1 MKMQEKLKESIVQ
14 IRLAMSSKRSR
25 LIATAV
31 SFLYLVFYLAIT
43 GILTI
48 NFETSSFDLFVSENW
63 MILILRER
71 APFNWEPIGLLSIGI
86 LDIYLA
92 IPNIIFGSIVGIF
105 VGINIAISAY
115 TYKTR
120 NMCKI
125 NPSSSV
131 LTAVPALLT
140 GVACCGPTF
149 LLSLGVASATLSI
162 AFVSILPLLFPAA
175 IIGLILSLFWSGWRL
190 SKASITL
197 G

>member
-1 MKMQEKLKESIVQ
+1 MQEMLKKSIIHIQ
-14 IRLAMSSKRSR
+14 IAMSSKRSR
-25 LIATAV
+25 LIAAAV
-31 SFLYLVFYLAIT
+31 SFLYLAFYLAIT
-43 GILTI
+43 GILTM
-48 NFETSSFDLFVSENW
+48 NFEISSFDLFVSENW
-63 MILILRER
+63 MTLILRER
-71 APFNWEPIGLLSIGI
+71 APFNWEPIGFLSLGI

-92 IPNIIFGSIVGIF
+92 IPNIIFGFIVGIF

-120 NMCKI
+120 TMCKI

-162 AFVSILPLLFPAA
+162 AFVSILPLLFPFA

-190 SKASITL
+190 SKASIPL